1 MKRAF
6 VLAVVALM
14 FACVLPMAQGQDS
27 APAVAENK
35 STDQIEEKT
44 PSSQELAE
52 LQARLEKLEV
62 ERQKLQKELQMLEQ
76 ARRKAT
82 EAQAQS
88 VEAGK
93 EAKKAKDAADK
104 ARLKAKEAQA
114 HAMQAHMD
122 TEEYQQWATEMQAW
136 AEQMQQW
143 QQSPEM
149 QAWKNDV
156 EEWKNSDEWKQWQ
169 EDVQK
174 WGKEYGDAFGKA
186 YGGADAPADVP
197 PVRPMP
203 PMPAMPAMPAMPM
216 APGAPAPAAPH
227 PMPMPMP
234 VLPAMPQVHV
244 PAMPE
249 IHVPDIPRGDI
260 RWEEDGK
267 HDDGKAR
274 AEETM
279 HFTSPLVDGGL
290 LIVENRVG
298 AINVRGGSTNECRID
313 VRVTARAETEEEAQA
328 MAKAVK
334 MTVDNSDARFFIKP
348 VKPDNDDWSNLDVAF
363 EITVPRKVNLQLSTD
378 VGAVLL
384 RDVQGQIKVRAN
396 VGAIKTEDVRGDVE
410 LETNVGNV
418 DFVAPDDL
426 SAKVTAVTNMGSIKS
441 DLPIQVASK
450 VQAGQGHP
458 QISMGSSAAGT
469 LGAGE
474 GTVKLKSNV
483 GSISIRS
490 KTSGDKS
497 IKVKTKPSSQAAA
510 SGVRMVESIK
520 ETQEGDQYLLQR
532 TEAQTVTLLPGS
544 VLDVTNEEGAVTV
557 RGTDGKDCS
566 VQAILTL
573 QAPTAEAARQLSKA
587 VSVDLTP
594 SDKGLSISTVTPETM
609 PADHSCSVDLLIQVP
624 RRTDPNITNSEGD
637 VKITNLEGQIK
648 LNVEDGNVHCERL
661 AGDLDLRLEDSQLKI
676 DQSAF
681 TNCRVAMEDG
691 SVQCDAVT
699 GNLNFEVQD
708 GQVKIVYGDDV
719 PETCAI
725 AVVMDDGSIQLSAPS
740 EMFPTDDSAKVR
752 TKEDGAEWKTIVATA
767 QGTRAVT
774 LRTEDGSVKVDR
786 R

>member
-1 MKRAF
+1 
-6 VLAVVALM
+6 
-14 FACVLPMAQGQDS
+14 
-27 APAVAENK
+27 
-35 STDQIEEKT
+35 
-44 PSSQELAE
+44 
-52 LQARLEKLEV
+52 
-62 ERQKLQKELQMLEQ
+62 
-76 ARRKAT
+76 
-82 EAQAQS
+82 
-88 VEAGK
+88 
-93 EAKKAKDAADK
+93 
-104 ARLKAKEAQA
+104 
-114 HAMQAHMD
+114 
-122 TEEYQQWATEMQAW
+122 
-136 AEQMQQW
+136 
-143 QQSPEM
+143 
-149 QAWKNDV
+149 
-156 EEWKNSDEWKQWQ
+156 
-169 EDVQK
+169 
-174 WGKEYGDAFGKA
+174 
-186 YGGADAPADVP
+186 
-197 PVRPMP
+197 
-203 PMPAMPAMPAMPM
+203 
-216 APGAPAPAAPH
+216 
-227 PMPMPMP
+227 
-234 VLPAMPQVHV
+234 
-244 PAMPE
+244 
-249 IHVPDIPRGDI
+249 
-260 RWEEDGK
+260 
-267 HDDGKAR
+267 
-274 AEETM
+274 M

-298 AINVRGGSTNECRID
+298 AINVRGGSTNECRVDIK
-313 VRVTARAETEEEAQA
+313 VTARAETEEEAQA
-328 MAKAVK
+328 MAQAVK
-334 MTVDNSDARFFIKP
+334 MKVDNSDARFFIKP

-363 EITVPRKVNLQLSTD
+363 EITVPHHVNLQLSTD
-378 VGAVLL
+378 VGHVHL
-384 RDVQGQIKVRAN
+384 RDVQGQIKVKAN
-396 VGAIKTEDVRGDVE
+396 VGAIKTENVRGDVE

-426 SAKVTAVTNMGSIKS
+426 SAKVTALTNMGSIKS
-441 DLPIQVASK
+441 DLPIQVGSK
-450 VQAGQGHP
+450 TQAGEGHP
-458 QISMGSSAAGT
+458 QISMGSTAAGT

-490 KTSGDKS
+490 RASGDPD
-497 IKVKTKPSSQAAA
+497 VRRDTGKTVSSSHTASASMTVGDA

-520 ETQEGDQYLLQR
+520 ETQEGDQYLLRR
-532 TEAQTVTLLPGS
+532 TELQTVTLLPGS

-594 SDKGLSISTVTPETM
+594 SDKRLSISTVTPETM
-609 PADHSCSVDLLIQVP
+609 PAGHSCCVDLLIQVP

-681 TNCRVAMEDG
+681 SNCRVAMEDG